1 MKSGREW
8 VSVDGWEAGVLFSDW
23 KLTCQESKG
32 TVVFL
37 PKERKAIKKQ
47 ENVIEKGHAKHIL
60 DLRQLWR

>member
-1 MKSGREW
+1 MKIDREW
-8 VSVDGWEAGVLFSDW
+8 VTVDGWEAGVLFSDW

-47 ENVIEKGHAKHIL
+47 EIVIEKEQCPL
-60 DLRQLWR
+60 DMPNKY